1 MDSWIFGIDG
11 GGTSSRLRIETIGGD
26 LLFRAEGGGTNLNSN
41 PRAVVA
47 ATLSSLFSAA
57 YSSGI
62 GLEPKDCAAGFASSA
77 GVDKEA
83 DRDAFALLL
92 REATGIACPI
102 AAGND
107 AEASLVGALGD
118 TEGLLLIAGTGSIAY
133 GRSRD
138 GAQVRAGGWGHVL
151 GDEGSA
157 FSISLQAVS
166 RSFRSME
173 GRDIPT
179 SLMGDALEFFGGA
192 EPEDLLRAFYGE
204 FDKAAI
210 ARFAR
215 AVGAARD
222 RGDLL
227 ALDIFARAARD
238 LAGLVASVHAR
249 IGSRLERR
257 RLALRGGLIEG
268 DVRLRSETERAI
280 AAQAPGVEIVPAAAD
295 AAAGACALARAL
307 VS

>member
-1 MDSWIFGIDG
+1 
-11 GGTSSRLRIETIGGD
+11 
-26 LLFRAEGGGTNLNSN
+26 
-41 PRAVVA
+41 VVA
-47 ATLSSLFSAA
+47 ATLASLFSAA
-57 YSSGI
+57 YAAVA
-62 GLEPKDCAAGFASSA
+62 GLDPKDCAAGFASSA
-77 GVDKEA
+77 GVDKDA
-83 DRDAFALLL
+83 DRDDFALLI

-138 GAQVRAGGWGHVL
+138 GGQVRAGGWGHII

-157 FSISLQAVS
+157 FNISLQAVS
-166 RSFRSME
+166 RAFRSME
-173 GRDIPT
+173 GRDLST
-179 SLMGDALEFFGGA
+179 SLMEDALAFFGGQR
-192 EPEDLLRAFYGE
+192 PEDLLRIFYGD

-215 AVGAARD
+215 VVGVARD

-227 ALDIFARAARD
+227 ALELFDHAARD

-249 IGSRLERR
+249 IGSRLERK

-268 DVRLRSETERAI
+268 DAKLRSETERAI
-280 AAQAPGVEIVPAAAD
+280 AAIAPDLEIVPAVAD

-307 VS
+307 LS